1 VPSNEWYP
9 ALQKPNV
16 SLVPKALA
24 EIRAGTVV
32 DSDGAEREVDAII
45 FGTGFHVSDVP
56 FADRVRGRDGRT
68 LAEVWQ
74 GSPRAYLGTAVPGFP
89 NYFMFLGPNTGLGHS
104 SMIYMIES
112 QIEHVSRAV
121 RELDRQGAA
130 TIEVVKAVHDAYNEV
145 VDRKMA
151 TTVWQLG
158 GCTSYYQDATGRNA
172 ALWPDWTFSF
182 RRKAK
187 RWKPDAY
194 VITGEHVAGSA
205 VDWIGQR

>member
-1 VPSNEWYP
+1 
-9 ALQKPNV
+9 
-16 SLVPKALA
+16 
-24 EIRAGTVV
+24 
-32 DSDGAEREVDAII
+32 
-45 FGTGFHVSDVP
+45 
-56 FADRVRGRDGRT
+56 
-68 LAEVWQ
+68 
-74 GSPRAYLGTAVPGFP
+74 
-89 NYFMFLGPNTGLGHS
+89 
-104 SMIYMIES
+104 MIYMIES

-121 RELDRQGAA
+121 RELDRQAA
-130 TIEVVKAVHDAYNEV
+130 TTIEVNQAAHDRYNEV